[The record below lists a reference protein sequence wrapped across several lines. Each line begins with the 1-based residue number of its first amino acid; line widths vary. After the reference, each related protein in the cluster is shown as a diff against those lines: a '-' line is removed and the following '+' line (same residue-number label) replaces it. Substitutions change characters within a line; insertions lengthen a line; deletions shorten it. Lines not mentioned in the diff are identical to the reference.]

1 MGALPFLSAG
11 GVDTIA
17 RLSDIPSRLQSMDQ
31 SGIDYVIVSISAP
44 GIQGIPDTAKATKL
58 ATEIND
64 EMYNTYVKAYPDRFG
79 FFATV
84 PMQDP
89 VAAAKELERAV
100 KKLDAKGAAIN
111 GYTEIGTPDNLTIQ
125 YLDEPINAP
134 FWAKV
139 AELNVPIYIHPRAP
153 PVSQQQMYNHVST
166 NSSKYP
172 GLVTAGFGF
181 GAEVAVHSL
190 RLMLSGLLD
199 THPTIQIIIGHAA
212 EGLPFL
218 IHRSDTQLAAEAPGS
233 NGPHLKPLRYYLR
246 NNFYAT
252 LSGVR
257 RLSTVQCTLAEMG
270 EQRVMWSVDYPFQS
284 NEDAADWFDYV
295 EGLGVETKRKIASG
309 NAKRVFNI
317 TVPLDERQEDEDFM

>member
-1 MGALPFLSAG
+1 
-11 GVDTIA
+11 
-17 RLSDIPSRLQSMDQ
+17 MDQ

-44 GIQGIPDTAKATKL
+44 GIQGVPDTANATKF

-64 EMYNTYVKAYPDRFG
+64 EMYNTYVKPYPDRFG

-89 VAAAKELERAV
+89 TAAAEELERAV
-100 KKLDAKGAAIN
+100 IELGAKGAAIN
-111 GYTEIGTPDNLTIQ
+111 GYTEIGTPDNFTVQ
-125 YLDEPINAP
+125 YLDEPVNAP

-139 AELNVPIYIHPRAP
+139 AKLNVPIYIHPRAP
-153 PVSQQQMYNHVST
+153 PVSQQQMYNTVST
-166 NSSKYP
+166 NTSKYP
-172 GLVTAGFGF
+172 GLVTAAFGF

-190 RLMLSGLLD
+190 RLMLSGLFD
-199 THPTIQIIIGHAA
+199 THPSLQIILGHAG

-218 IHRSDTQLAAEAPGS
+218 IHRSDTQLAGEAPGS

-257 RLSTVQCTLAEMG
+257 RLSTVQCALAEMG
-270 EQRVMWSVDYPFQS
+270 EQRLLWSVDYPFQS
-284 NEDAADWFDYV
+284 NEDAADWFDGV
-295 EGLGVETKRKIASG
+295 EGLGVQLKRKIASG
-309 NAKRVFNI
+309 NSKTLFNI
-317 TVPLDERQEDEDFM
+317 TVPLDERQVDEDFM